1 MYRKIW
7 SYCLLTLYLLAVTG
21 LDVRAQVF
29 NLTNGRHFFRRT
41 VYDAFRDTGNVFF
54 HEDANQGGDDL

>member
-1 MYRKIW
+1 
-7 SYCLLTLYLLAVTG
+7 
-21 LDVRAQVF
+21 VRAQVF

-54 HEDANQGGDDL
+54 HEDANQSVGLIYSLSVKGKF